1 MGSPCSARKLAAM
14 QQRYVGNSGLRVSA
28 LSLGTMSWTAG
39 TDEQDASELLRTFLD
54 AGGRHVDT
62 AASYAGG
69 RSEAMIGSLL
79 GDVVART
86 EVTVST
92 KAGITTTDGRRSV
105 DTSRNALLT
114 GLDAS
119 LARLGTDYV
128 DVWFAQ
134 AWDGNVPLEETLSAL
149 DFAVRSGRARYA
161 GVSNFNG
168 WQTAKAAAVAGFPLV
183 AAQAEY
189 SFLQR
194 GPEAELVPAVEDAGL
209 GLMAW
214 APLGRGVLTGKYRG
228 NIPSDSRGA
237 SAAEAAYVEP
247 YLEEQP
253 SRTVEAVCMAAKGL
267 GRTPQDVALSWL
279 LAQHGVATAIVG
291 PRTPA
296 QLKELL
302 DAQLSPLPPEIARAL
317 EDVSAP
323 R

>member
-1 MGSPCSARKLAAM
+1 M

-28 LSLGTMSWTAG
+28 LSLGTMSWAAG
-39 TDEQDASELLRTFLD
+39 TDEQDATELLRTFLN

-62 AASYAGG
+62 AASYSGG
-69 RSEAMIGSLL
+69 LSEAMIGSML

-86 EVTVST
+86 EISIST
-92 KAGITTTDGRRSV
+92 KAGMTTPDGRRGV
-105 DTSRNALLT
+105 DTSRNAMLS
-114 GLDAS
+114 GLEAS

-128 DVWFAQ
+128 DIWFAQ
-134 AWDGNVPLEETLSAL
+134 AWDGNVPLDETLAAL
-149 DFAVRSGRARYA
+149 EFAVRTGRARYA

-168 WQTAKAAAVAGFPLV
+168 WQTAKAAATAGFPLV

-194 GPEAELVPAVEDAGL
+194 RPEAELIPAIEDAGL

-214 APLGRGVLTGKYRG
+214 GPLGRGVLTGKYRG
-228 NIPSDSRGA
+228 SIPTGSRGA
-237 SAAEAAYVEP
+237 SATEAGYVEP
-247 YLEEQP
+247 YLDGKA

-279 LAQHGVATAIVG
+279 LSQHGVATAIVG

-296 QLKELL
+296 QLKEILG
-302 DAQLSPLPPEIARAL
+302 AQLTPLPPEIACAL
-317 EDVSAP
+317 EDASAGI
-323 R
+323 